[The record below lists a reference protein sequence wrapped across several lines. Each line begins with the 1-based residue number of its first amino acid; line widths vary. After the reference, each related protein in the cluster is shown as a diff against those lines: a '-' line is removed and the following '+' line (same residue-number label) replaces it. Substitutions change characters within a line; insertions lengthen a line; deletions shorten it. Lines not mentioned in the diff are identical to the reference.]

1 MNLVQNSFVCSLKW
15 VEVRCGGEFAK
26 GVKEMF
32 SLLEWRPKQTFRI
45 TLEKPQN
52 ECANYK

>member
-32 SLLEWRPKQTFRI
+32 SLLEWRPKHSRI